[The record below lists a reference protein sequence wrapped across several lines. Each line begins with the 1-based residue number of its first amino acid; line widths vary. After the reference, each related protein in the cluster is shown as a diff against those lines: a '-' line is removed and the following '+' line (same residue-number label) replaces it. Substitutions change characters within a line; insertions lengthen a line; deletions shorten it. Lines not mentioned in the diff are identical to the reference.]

1 IGIIEMI
8 IITAWTK
15 VVSDTKVIASGIITF
30 INILIWYYVLQ
41 VIVEDINNWQLV
53 LLYALG
59 CSLGTI
65 LTTLFFKGQ
74 EKKNHWLTK
83 LKNRLP
89 W

>member
-1 IGIIEMI
+1 ML

-15 VVSDTKVIASGIITF
+15 AVSDTKVIASGIITF

-41 VIVEDINNWQLV
+41 AIVQDINNWGLAV
-53 LLYALG
+53 IYALG
-59 CSLGTI
+59 CSLGTV
-65 LTTLFFKGQ
+65 LATAFFRLQ
-74 EKKNHWLTK
+74 ETKNKKIGWLIK